1 MKKRSL
7 VCFGILATVWMIG
20 CATKVEQPGAMSAG
34 LAEELQALV
43 DSVAASPEIPG
54 ALLTVHAPRI
64 GLDWQGAAGL
74 AEVGSAEALTVDRP
88 LRIASNTKT
97 FVAVAVLR
105 LWEMGKLDLD
115 DSAKKHLD
123 PELVAI
129 LEADGYD
136 FEAIT
141 LRHLLTHTAGL
152 IDHTR
157 TDEFGQAIEADP
169 QRRWQRIDH
178 IRGAADWGDPLG
190 PPEEAFVYSD
200 TGYVLLGRV
209 VENVSGKPL
218 ASAVRELVGY
228 EELGLDSTWW
238 ETLEDAPAGV
248 PPRIHQY
255 IGGQDTYD
263 WDPSFDLYGGGGLA
277 STLGDQVRFW
287 RGLFHGKI
295 FTDPKT
301 LEVMLTT
308 PIEPEVPGYRMGVF
322 AQDFDGLEV
331 YEHSGFWGTQALNVP
346 ELDLAVAGAVTEQ
359 QQARALFQMMRDAVA
374 KAREVQ
380 SASHSVSSASG

>member
-1 MKKRSL
+1 MKRRSL
-7 VCFGILATVWMIG
+7 VFLGVLLAFLLVG
-20 CATKVEQPGAMSAG
+20 CARKAEEAEVSSADMS
-34 LAEELQALV
+34 EELQKLV
-43 DSVAASPEIPG
+43 DSVASSPEIPG
-54 ALLTVHAPRI
+54 ALLAVNAPRI
-64 GLDWQGAAGL
+64 GLDWQGSAGV
-74 AEVGSAEALTVDRP
+74 AEVTSERPISVDEP
-88 LRIASNTKT
+88 LRVASNTKT
-97 FVAVAVLR
+97 FVAVALLR
-105 LWEMGKLDLD
+105 LWEMGKLGLD
-115 DSAKKHLD
+115 DSAEGYLD

-157 TDEFGQAIEADP
+157 TDEFGQAVEADP
-169 QRRWQRIDH
+169 HRRWQRIDH

-209 VENVSGKPL
+209 VEKVSGKPL
-218 ASAVRELVGY
+218 AEAVRELVGY
-228 EELGLDSTWW
+228 ERLGLGSTWW
-238 ETLEDAPAGV
+238 ETLEEAPADV
-248 PPRIHQY
+248 AERIHQY
-255 IGGQDTYD
+255 IGGQDSYD

-277 STLGDQVRFW
+277 STMGDLVRFW
-287 RGLFHGKI
+287 RGLFQGQI

-322 AQDFDGLEV
+322 AQDFGGLAV
-331 YEHSGFWGTQALNVP
+331 YEHSGFWGTGAIYVP
-346 ELDLAVAGAVTEQ
+346 ALDLTLAGAVTEH
-359 QQARALFQMMRDAVA
+359 QQARALFQMVQDAVA
-374 KAREVQ
+374 KARE
-380 SASHSVSSASG
+380 AH